1 MKNTTTAHLALLA
14 ANLIYGVNYT
24 MAKIAL
30 PDYVQPFAFIVI
42 RVSVAMALFW
52 VVWLSFV
59 RERVERKDI
68 LRLMACG
75 LFGVAAN
82 QSLFFLGL
90 ARTTEINASLIM
102 ITTPILVLV
111 LSHFL
116 LKEHINLQKVLGIL
130 LGAAGAYMLIGKG
143 KLAIHEGTGLGDL
156 FVLLN
161 AASYAFYLVLVKPLM
176 QKYRPVTIISWVFLF
191 GFLYT
196 LPVGWQ
202 QFRAVAWDT
211 FTWEVW
217 ASVIYVVVGTTFL
230 AYMLNIFALSRVNPS
245 IVSVY
250 IYLQPLIAT
259 MVALSIGSDQ
269 LTVLKVLAGL
279 LIFAGVWLASR
290 KGRDERVQS

>member
-52 VVWLSFV
+52 AVWLLFV

-161 AASYAFYLVLVKPLM
+161 AASYGMYLVLVKPLM
-176 QKYRPVTIISWVFLF
+176 EKYRPVTIISWVFLF

-259 MVALSIGSDQ
+259 MVALSIGSDR

-290 KGRDERVQS
+290 KGRSERVQS